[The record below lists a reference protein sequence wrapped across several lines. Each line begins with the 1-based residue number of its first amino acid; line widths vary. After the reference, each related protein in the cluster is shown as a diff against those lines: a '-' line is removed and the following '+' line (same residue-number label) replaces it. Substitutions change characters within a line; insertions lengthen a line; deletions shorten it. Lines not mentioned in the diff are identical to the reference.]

1 MSARSSALP
10 ARSRPG
16 LSPARRARNLL
27 MGALIGLS
35 TVIVV
40 APLILIFGYLLR
52 EGLGAM
58 NLDFFTRTPAPE
70 GETGGGLLNAIVG
83 SLQMLAMASVLGV
96 GVGVAGGIFL
106 AEYPRHPLMPTVR
119 MLSDVLAGIPA
130 IVMGLVAYGL
140 IVLQFGFSGLAGAV
154 ALGFLMIPIV
164 VRTTEEVLKLVPLT
178 VREAGLSLG
187 LPQWLVILRI
197 VLPAAAGGIVTGVML
212 ALARVAGEAAPLL
225 FTAFG
230 NPLVSLD
237 PTKPMS
243 ALPLEI
249 FRGATS
255 AYDENQRLAKA
266 GALLLI
272 LIIFATSLLARWA
285 SRRR

>member
-1 MSARSSALP
+1 
-10 ARSRPG
+10 
-16 LSPARRARNLL
+16 

>member
-1 MSARSSALP
+1 MMRATAVP
-10 ARSRPG
+10 IGRPRTR
-16 LSPARRARNLL
+16 LSPARRLKNLL
-27 MGALIGLS
+27 MGG
-35 TVIVV
+35 VILLATLLVV
-40 APLILIFGYLLR
+40 MPLILIFVYLLR
-52 EGLGAM
+52 EGMGAL

-70 GETGGGLLNAIVG
+70 GEAGGGLLNAITG
-83 SLQMLAMASVLGV
+83 SLTMLAMASVIGV
-96 GVGVAGGIFL
+96 VIGVAGGVFL
-106 AEYPRHPLMPTVR
+106 AEYPRHLLMPTIR

-130 IVMGLVAYGL
+130 IVMGLVAYSL
-140 IVLQFGFSGLAGAV
+140 IVLRFGFSGLAGAL
-154 ALGFLMIPIV
+154 ALGLLMIPIV
-164 VRTTEEVLKLVPLT
+164 VRTTEEVLKLVPLS

-187 LPQWLVILRI
+187 LPRWVVILRI

-230 NPLVSLD
+230 NNNVNLD

-249 FRGATS
+249 YRGATS

-272 LIIFATSLLARWA
+272 TLIFLTSLLARWA